1 MAEELAHSLSAHLSS
16 QRSSRTILA
25 GWQGQA
31 LAWATAWLRVW
42 AISFVVWT
50 VLAFLSAAGAHVYT
64 ASLGSPESWT
74 QLLAWNMT
82 ISFVWSLF
90 TPPIYA
96 LSRRFTFDRS
106 NWKLVLP
113 LHIAASILFT
123 FAGASIVVWLEPFVT
138 WTPEAHVPFSAH
150 MLSRAFMDLQR
161 YWLILLITQAI
172 GYYGKYRERELQS
185 SQLEAQLALAQLEVL
200 KIQLEPHFLFNT
212 LNSIAALA
220 RHDGEA
226 AENMT
231 LQLADLLRFSLD
243 AMGVH
248 EVPLSRELTILQ
260 KYIDIQQ
267 TRFQDRLKVEMDIAP
282 NTLRALVPNMILQ
295 PLVENAIRHGIG
307 PRRAPGQVRVITRQ
321 VFDELWMEISDDGI
335 GLARFNGIV
344 PPEGVGLCNTR
355 ARLQQLYNHDHRL
368 TLEDAPGGG
377 CIVKIH
383 IPFRTYSEEVSTSD
397 AHSSVA

>member
-1 MAEELAHSLSAHLSS
+1 MVKESVDPVLAQVSPPMT
-16 QRSSRTILA
+16 RSVPA
-25 GWQGQA
+25 GWRDHTFE
-31 LAWATAWLRVW
+31 WTKTWLRVW
-42 AISFVVWT
+42 AISFVLWT

-64 ASLGSPESWT
+64 ASVGSPESWT

-82 ISFVWSLF
+82 ISFVWSWF
-90 TPPIYA
+90 TPPVYA

-106 NWKLVLP
+106 NWKFVLP
-113 LHIAASILFT
+113 LHIVASILFA
-123 FAGASIVVWLEPFVT
+123 FAGASIIVLLEPSVT

-161 YWLILLITQAI
+161 YWYILLITQAI

-185 SQLEAQLALAQLEVL
+185 SQLEAQLAHAQLEVL

-220 RHDGEA
+220 RNDGPS

-231 LQLADLLRFSLD
+231 LQLADLLRSSLD

-267 TRFQDRLKVEMDIAP
+267 TRFQDRLQVEMDIAP

-307 PRRAPGQVRVITRQ
+307 PRRAPGKVRIVTRQ
-321 VFDELWMEISDDGI
+321 VFDELWIEICDDGL
-335 GLARFNGIV
+335 GFMRFGGIV
-344 PPEGVGLCNTR
+344 PPDGVGLRNSR

-383 IPFRTYSEEVSTSD
+383 IPYRTYSEEVSTSD

>member
-1 MAEELAHSLSAHLSS
+1 MTEELERAEKASFSADRVVVRRAASVGRMLE
-16 QRSSRTILA
+16 RAR
-25 GWQGQA
+25 
-31 LAWATAWLRVW
+31 AWVRVW
-42 AISFVVWT
+42 AVGFVLWT

-64 ASLGSPESWT
+64 ASIGSPESWP
-74 QLLAWNMT
+74 QLLAWNLT
-82 ISFVWSLF
+82 ISWVWSLL
-90 TPPIYA
+90 TPPVYA

-106 NWKLVLP
+106 NWRAMLP
-113 LHIAASILFT
+113 LHLAASITLT
-123 FAGASIVVWLEPFVT
+123 FLAASLIVWIEPSIP
-138 WTPEAHVPFSAH
+138 WIPRSHVPFFAH
-150 MLSRAFMDLQR
+150 VLSRAFMDLQR
-161 YWLILLITQAI
+161 YWYILLITQAI

-185 SQLEAQLALAQLEVL
+185 SQLEAQLAHAQLEVL

-220 RHDGEA
+220 RNDGPA

-243 AMGVH
+243 AVGVH
-248 EVPLSRELTILQ
+248 EVPLSRELTVLQ

-267 TRFQDRLKVEMDIAP
+267 TRFQERLQVEMDIAG
-282 NTLRALVPNMILQ
+282 NTLSALVPNMLLQ

-307 PRRAPGQVRVITRQ
+307 PRRAPGNIRISSRQ
-321 VFDELWMEISDDGI
+321 VFDELWIEICDNGV
-335 GLARFNGIV
+335 GLTCLGGVV
-344 PPEGVGLCNTR
+344 PAEGVGLRNTR

-383 IPFRTYSEEVSTSD
+383 LPFRTYSEEVSTD
-397 AHSSVA
+397 NAHSSVA

>member
-1 MAEELAHSLSAHLSS
+1 MAKGLDYSTSVDVPAGYGS
-16 QRSSRTILA
+16 QHDRDRWNRLPA
-25 GWQGQA
+25 ALKGWA
-31 LAWATAWLRVW
+31 RVF
-42 AISFVVWT
+42 AIAFVLWT

-64 ASLGSPESWT
+64 ASMGSPESWA
-74 QLLAWNMT
+74 QLLAWNIT
-82 ISFVWSLF
+82 VSFIWSLL

-96 LSRRFTFDRS
+96 LSRRFMFERG
-106 NWKLVLP
+106 NWKIMLP
-113 LHIAASILFT
+113 LHLAASISLAFL
-123 FAGASIVVWLEPFVT
+123 AASVIVWLEPLVT
-138 WTPEAHVPFSAH
+138 WTPEAHVPFVAH
-150 MLSRAFMDLQR
+150 TLSRALMDFQR
-161 YWLILLITQAI
+161 YWYILLITQAI
-172 GYYGKYRERELQS
+172 DYYRKYRERELQS

-220 RHDGEA
+220 RNDGPA

-248 EVPLSRELTILQ
+248 EVPLSRELTVLQ

-267 TRFQDRLKVEMDIAP
+267 TRFQDRLQVEMDIAP
-282 NTLRALVPNMILQ
+282 NTLSALVPNMILQ

-307 PRRAPGQVRVITRQ
+307 PRRAPGHIRILSRQ
-321 VFDELWMEISDDGI
+321 VFDELWMEISDNGQ
-335 GLARFNGIV
+335 GLTRLGGSC
-344 PPEGVGLCNTR
+344 PPEGVGLRNTR

-377 CIVKIH
+377 CVVKIH
-383 IPFRTYSEEVSTSD
+383 IPFRTYSEEVSTSH